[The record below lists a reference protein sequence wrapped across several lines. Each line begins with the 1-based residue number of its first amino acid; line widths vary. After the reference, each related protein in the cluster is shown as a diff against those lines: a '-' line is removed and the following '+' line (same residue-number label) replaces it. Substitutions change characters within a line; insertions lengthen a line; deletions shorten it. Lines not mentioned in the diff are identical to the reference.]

1 MFKLRLLSR
10 GGRPLAEG
18 PVRGA
23 RSRPPGD
30 AATAAS
36 TEVGRLAW
44 SDKALL
50 AAALEQPPA
59 WTNALPAG
67 DFRVRGGNVRARA
80 ALPAVTPFAMNPS
93 PAATEG
99 TTPGATTGGQ

>member
-1 MFKLRLLSR
+1 MFKLKLLSR

-18 PVRGA
+18 LVRGA

-30 AATAAS
+30 AAAAAS
-36 TEVGRLAW
+36 AEAGRPTW

-50 AAALEQPPA
+50 VAALEQPPA
-59 WTNALPAG
+59 WTNTLPAG

-93 PAATEG
+93 PAAAEG
-99 TTPGATTGGQ
+99 ATPGATTGGQ